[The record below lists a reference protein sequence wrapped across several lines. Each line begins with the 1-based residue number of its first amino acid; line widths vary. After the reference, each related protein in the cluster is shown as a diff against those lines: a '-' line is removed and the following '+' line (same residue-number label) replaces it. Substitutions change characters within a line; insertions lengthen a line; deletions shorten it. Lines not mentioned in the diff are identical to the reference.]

1 MPQFPT
7 TDTNLKLKDLVTY
20 IGENLNLKTQYAG
33 TLEVWEISNKDVG
46 CYACLTEDGRVS
58 SWSDF
63 DSLKLVNAIEVV
75 AKNMWLK
82 GSAKSAYED
91 SLSGGD
97 LVYTRNCDS
106 QGIVKKIVLSGKD
119 ELATVLFNSG
129 KIGQILPEYLEIL
142 TD

>member
-46 CYACLTEDGRVS
+46 CYACLTEDGWVS
-58 SWSDF
+58 SWLDF

-91 SLSGGD
+91 SFYIQRTDSAYRYD
-97 LVYTRNCDS
+97 LAYPQNFCCRVNY
-106 QGIVKKIVLSGKD
+106 
-119 ELATVLFNSG
+119 
-129 KIGQILPEYLEIL
+129 
-142 TD
+142 